1 MEEAWQGLQA
11 AGDDCEGKSLY
22 VVAPHCV
29 AAADPSGQYEPGGH
43 AEGGASG
50 SAQKEPAG
58 HTSHVEGPLQYLGAS
73 QAVAPSLHVA
83 RRRAAAGGAGGSA
96 AAR

>member
-1 MEEAWQGLQA
+1 M
-11 AGDDCEGKSLY
+11 
-22 VVAPHCV
+22 AP
-29 AAADPSGQYEPGGH
+29 ALESELGGH

-50 SAQKEPAG
+50 SVQKEPAG

-83 RRRAAAGGAGGSA
+83 RRRAGAA